1 MVRSSCGATPWL
13 SPELASSHAHEGTII
28 ATFTNLA
35 VQRFALNWATQL
47 QRVGLRSLVGS
58 ADPRMDATA
67 RTAFAHVGA
76 GLFCADGQRMRSNGQ
91 AGRWPEVLPLLQ
103 LGYNLLLS
111 DSDIGWFRSP
121 LPYFAALR
129 RAHPHADLLLCSDYV
144 GNGYTTAP
152 LPGGAEGDLD
162 LDVIG
167 NAKISSINIG
177 VLFAYAG
184 ANRSVATL
192 ISAWADAV
200 VDTTSGS
207 LVTWD
212 QGPINTKVLRPL
224 MRPLPEDT
232 KLVRVH
238 GAGLGILPMLQF
250 TTAFTYYIHAA
261 TRTRVA
267 AAPFSLHAIFSHG
280 KSAER
285 KTQILR
291 EAGLWTLD
299 PPAYYAEGRFL
310 QLSPHEDDAYRP
322 TLSTED
328 DGDADAA
335 DAADLRARGGVA
347 LLSRQ
352 LVRFYQGLRL
362 AALLNRTLVLPRL
375 RCGDAPMAYPC
386 YAWYH
391 RAMTKDAK
399 WNALKVAMPRYC
411 PTYYWLGSTG
421 GVPWRGAGFL
431 DDPRTHPAIRSGAAT
446 MHVCNGALRGGRGG
460 SGGGSGCRRGAS
472 AAAGGGGSVAVPRG
486 APAAT
491 VLRLTRQLADAQLL
505 IVHGASLLQGDGG
518 AGATPRRRA
527 AGARAAAVAMTLG
540 RDAWGDMRPP
550 PPNASVAWVLSGPF

>member
-1 MVRSSCGATPWL
+1 MVRAVCGAIPWL

-58 ADPRMDATA
+58 AGPLDATA
-67 RTAFAHVGA
+67 RTGFKHAGS

-103 LGYNLLLS
+103 LGYDLLLS
-111 DSDIGWFRSP
+111 DSDIGWFRDP

-152 LPGGAEGDLD
+152 LPGGSEGDLD
-162 LDVIG
+162 LDVMFS
-167 NAKISSINIG
+167 AKVSSINIG

-192 ISAWADAV
+192 IGAWADAV
-200 VDTTSGS
+200 VDGTSGS

-212 QGPINTKVLRPL
+212 QGPINSKVLRPL
-224 MRPLPEDT
+224 MRPLPEDA
-232 KLVRVH
+232 KLGRVRGV
-238 GAGLGILPMLQF
+238 GLGILPMLQF

-261 TRTRVA
+261 TRARA
-267 AAPFSLHAIFSHG
+267 AAVPFSLHAIFSHG

-322 TLSTED
+322 TIATED
-328 DGDADAA
+328 DGNADAPHREDRLPA
-335 DAADLRARGGVA
+335 RLDTSSHLR
-347 LLSRQ
+347 
-352 LVRFYQGLRL
+352 YE
-362 AALLNRTLVLPRL
+362 
-375 RCGDAPMAYPC
+375 
-386 YAWYH
+386 
-391 RAMTKDAK
+391 
-399 WNALKVAMPRYC
+399 
-411 PTYYWLGSTG
+411 
-421 GVPWRGAGFL
+421 
-431 DDPRTHPAIRSGAAT
+431 II
-446 MHVCNGALRGGRGG
+446 
-460 SGGGSGCRRGAS
+460 
-472 AAAGGGGSVAVPRG
+472 
-486 APAAT
+486 
-491 VLRLTRQLADAQLL
+491 L
-505 IVHGASLLQGDGG
+505 I
-518 AGATPRRRA
+518 
-527 AGARAAAVAMTLG
+527 
-540 RDAWGDMRPP
+540 
-550 PPNASVAWVLSGPF
+550 